1 MAGAKIIWGVSGV
14 THLGGRLVVSRRISL
29 SQEPPEREPVMTMSK
44 SPFEFVTEPT
54 VVFIL
59 AGLALWSGLVA
70 LMMVAF

>member
-1 MAGAKIIWGVSGV
+1 
-14 THLGGRLVVSRRISL
+14 
-29 SQEPPEREPVMTMSK
+29 MTMSK